1 MSTKKIILLLA
12 SVLML
17 VAGLQSQVVKPFKVI
32 HQTNQKGSFRFLA
45 NTITTCN
52 GGCGLATS
60 TEPPA
65 GNYQNNSYTI
75 AYVDADGDA
84 STFSSSSD
92 SLVLPNCSEITWA
105 GLFWGAQVNA
115 ATPNYS
121 KRDSIWIRVN
131 NGTYIKLKADSLLD
145 NTTGYTSYHCFKE
158 ITGIVKPNQFS
169 RFTVANQVARTGAT
183 NLDGGWMICVV
194 YKNDNE
200 DMRNINV
207 FNGLANVSGS
217 LTVDVPFSGFLTPPS
232 GPVNLDFG
240 FFVHDGDR
248 NLTGDSMLFN
258 GNASYRPIFDALNPA
273 NDVFNSSITRQGVVT
288 PFRLPYFGNTLG
300 LDADII
306 RPDNSGFQ
314 YIGNN
319 DTSATLRLKTGGETY
334 LTQALVTAID
344 VYEADVR
351 MGNVAS
357 DLNGGALVSGDTVE
371 YTVTI
376 KNIGSDTS
384 LNTVVVDTLPFNV
397 DYAGGLQIVYGP
409 NAGAKTDISG
419 DD

>member
-1 MSTKKIILLLA
+1 M
-12 SVLML
+12 
-17 VAGLQSQVVKPFKVI
+17 
-32 HQTNQKGSFRFLA
+32 
-45 NTITTCN
+45 
-52 GGCGLATS
+52 
-60 TEPPA
+60 
-65 GNYQNNSYTI
+65 
-75 AYVDADGDA
+75 
-84 STFSSSSD
+84 
-92 SLVLPNCSEITWA
+92 
-105 GLFWGAQVNA
+105 NA
-115 ATPNYS
+115 ATPNYA

-131 NGTYIKLKADSLLD
+131 NGAYIQLKADSLVD

-158 ITGIVKPNQFS
+158 ITSIVKPNQFS
-169 RFTVANQVARTGAT
+169 RFTVANEVARTGAT
-183 NLDGGWMICVV
+183 NLDAGWMICVV

-207 FNGLANVSGS
+207 FNGLVNVTGS
-217 LTVDVPFSGFLTPPS
+217 QVIDVPFSGFLTPPS

-248 NLTGDSMLFN
+248 NFTGDSMLFN
-258 GNASYRPIFDALNPA
+258 GNGNYFPIYDALNPA

-351 MGNVAS
+351 MGNVAN
-357 DLNGGALVSGDTVE
+357 DLNG
-371 YTVTI
+371 
-376 KNIGSDTS
+376 
-384 LNTVVVDTLPFNV
+384 FN
-397 DYAGGLQIVYGP
+397 A
-409 NAGAKTDISG
+409 S
-419 DD
+419 